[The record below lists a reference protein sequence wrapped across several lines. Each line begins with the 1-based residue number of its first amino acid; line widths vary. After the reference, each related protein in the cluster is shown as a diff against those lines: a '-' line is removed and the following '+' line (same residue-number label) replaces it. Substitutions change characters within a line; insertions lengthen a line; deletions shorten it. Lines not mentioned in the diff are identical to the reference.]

1 MEKYKLK
8 INSDKFANRCRLGGK
23 KLFTE
28 NIKAK
33 EYYIKDLLSP
43 KFVFEIP
50 DYQRAYSWTE
60 ENLKQLVDDIELSI
74 TLNKDREFESYE
86 PYFIGSIV
94 LCSKEYKDDGWG
106 RYDVIDGQQ
115 RLTSIIMLIATIRD
129 MIANEEYKKVLGSL
143 IYQEANELMGI
154 KESIRVKVRGKESDF
169 FKEYILTE
177 GGTNL
182 ISNLDEEELSEAKK
196 NMITAIKVF
205 KESFSDEE
213 GNVLDEKL
221 NAFIK
226 YLLQKVVLV
235 VITTNTFE
243 SAFRLFN
250 VINSRGL
257 PLTNSDLLKSENL
270 RVINIERRK
279 DFTEIWEN
287 DEIDLG
293 KDGIE
298 KLIGYMRAMILKS
311 KADGNLYDEF
321 AKNIFLN
328 KEGYIGEDFINHMH
342 SLKEVYSTYVID
354 GNINVADKNKAV
366 YYKNLVNIMKEL
378 LPYDEWVAALIR
390 FIEKFNDEEATI
402 EFLKILE
409 KRVVIDW
416 VNGNAFAERLDRV
429 YKIIEAI
436 DEVSSLEELKNHD
449 VFVGDL
455 DRTVNYFKNALNDI
469 DFYSKGRMT
478 VPKYVFLRMELELIE
493 GKELEIS
500 NKLMIEHILPRNSKD
515 LYWVSN
521 FKADQRRNW
530 VNKFGNLVLIT
541 GAKNTRV
548 NNKPF
553 SEKVEQY
560 LSKKSEFEI
569 SKEIFSNKEWN
580 MEVLE
585 ARQNDLVSRALE
597 LWTKM

>member
-1 MEKYKLK
+1 MY
-8 INSDKFANRCRLGGK
+8 
-23 KLFTE
+23 TE

-50 DYQRAYSWTE
+50 DYQRAYSWTKD
-60 ENLKQLVDDIELSI
+60 NLKQLVDDITLSI
-74 TLNKDREFESYE
+74 SLNKDKEFENYE
-86 PYFIGSIV
+86 PYFIGSVV
-94 LCSKEYKDDGWG
+94 LCAKEYKDDGWG

-129 MIANEEYKKVLGSL
+129 MVSSDEYKKVLGSL
-143 IYQEANELMGI
+143 IYQKANELMGI

-169 FKEYILTE
+169 FKEYVLTE
-177 GGTNL
+177 GGTTL
-182 ISNLDEEELSEAKK
+182 IANLDEEDLSESKK

-205 KESFSDEE
+205 KESFTDEE
-213 GNVLDEKL
+213 GNILEEKL
-221 NAFIK
+221 NSFIK

-235 VITTNTFE
+235 VITTSTFE

-257 PLTNSDLLKSENL
+257 PLTNADLLKSENL
-270 RVINIERRK
+270 RVINSDIRK
-279 DFTEIWEN
+279 DFTDIWES

-298 KLIGYMRAMILKS
+298 KLIGYMRAMILKT
-311 KADGNLYDEF
+311 KIEGNLYDEF

-328 KEGYIGEDFINHMH
+328 KEGYVGENFINHMH
-342 SLKEVYSTYVID
+342 DLKEIYSSYVLD
-354 GNINVADKNKAV
+354 GTVNISDKNKAI
-366 YYKNLVNIMKEL
+366 YYKNLINIMKEL
-378 LPYDEWVAALIR
+378 LPYDEWVAALIK
-390 FIEKFNDEEATI
+390 FVEKFNDDEATV
-402 EFLKILE
+402 EFLKLLE
-409 KRVVIDW
+409 KRIVIDW
-416 VNGNAFAERLDRV
+416 VNGNSFADRLDRV

-436 DEVSSLEELKNHD
+436 NDSASLSDLRNHQ

-455 DRTVNYFKNALNDI
+455 DRTVNYFKNGLNDM

-478 VPKYVFLRMELELIE
+478 VPKYILLRMELELTE

-500 NKLMIEHILPRNSKD
+500 NKFMIEHILPRNSKD

-530 VNKFGNLVLIT
+530 VNKFGNLVLIS

-553 SEKVEQY
+553 AEKVEQY
-560 LSKKSEFEI
+560 LSKKSDFEI
-569 SKEIFSNKEWN
+569 SKEIFNNKDWN
-580 MEVLE
+580 MEILE
-585 ARQNDLVSRALE
+585 TRQNDLVSRALDI
-597 LWTKM
+597 WTKM

>member
-1 MEKYKLK
+1 MY
-8 INSDKFANRCRLGGK
+8 
-23 KLFTE
+23 TE

-50 DYQRAYSWTE
+50 DYQRAYSWTKD
-60 ENLKQLVDDIELSI
+60 NLKQLVDDITLSI
-74 TLNKDREFESYE
+74 SLNKDKEFENYE
-86 PYFIGSIV
+86 PYFIGSVV
-94 LCSKEYKDDGWG
+94 LCAKEYKDDGWG

-129 MIANEEYKKVLGSL
+129 MVSSDEYKKVLGSL
-143 IYQEANELMGI
+143 IYQKANELMGI
-154 KESIRVKVRGKESDF
+154 KESIRVKVRGKESEF
-169 FKEYILTE
+169 FKEYVLTE
-177 GGTNL
+177 GGTTL
-182 ISNLDEEELSEAKK
+182 IANLDEEDLSESKK

-205 KESFSDEE
+205 KESFTDEE
-213 GNVLDEKL
+213 GNILEEKL
-221 NAFIK
+221 NSFIK

-235 VITTNTFE
+235 VITTSTFE

-257 PLTNSDLLKSENL
+257 PLTNADLLKSENL
-270 RVINIERRK
+270 RVINSDIRK
-279 DFTEIWEN
+279 DFTDIWES

-298 KLIGYMRAMILKS
+298 KLIGYMRAMILKT
-311 KADGNLYDEF
+311 KIEGNLYDEF

-328 KEGYIGEDFINHMH
+328 KEGYVGENFINHMH
-342 SLKEVYSTYVID
+342 DLKEIYSSYVLD
-354 GNINVADKNKAV
+354 GTVNISDKNKAI
-366 YYKNLVNIMKEL
+366 YYKNLINIMKEL
-378 LPYDEWVAALIR
+378 LPYDEWVAALIK
-390 FIEKFNDEEATI
+390 FVEKFNDDEATV
-402 EFLKILE
+402 EFLKLLE
-409 KRVVIDW
+409 KRIVIDW
-416 VNGNAFAERLDRV
+416 VNGNSFADRLDRV

-436 DEVSSLEELKNHD
+436 DDSASLSDLRNHQ

-455 DRTVNYFKNALNDI
+455 DRTVNYFKNGLNDM

-478 VPKYVFLRMELELIE
+478 VPKYILLRMELELTE

-530 VNKFGNLVLIT
+530 VNKFGNLVLIS

-553 SEKVEQY
+553 AEKVEQY
-560 LSKKSEFEI
+560 LSKKSDFEI
-569 SKEIFSNKEWN
+569 SKEIFNNKDWN
-580 MEVLE
+580 MEILE
-585 ARQNDLVSRALE
+585 TRQNDLVSRALDI
-597 LWTKM
+597 WTKM

>member
-1 MEKYKLK
+1 MY
-8 INSDKFANRCRLGGK
+8 
-23 KLFTE
+23 TE

-50 DYQRAYSWTE
+50 DYQRAYSWTKD
-60 ENLKQLVDDIELSI
+60 NLKQLVDDITLSI
-74 TLNKDREFESYE
+74 ALNKDKEFENYE

-94 LCSKEYKDDGWG
+94 LCAKEYKDDGWG

-115 RLTSIIMLIATIRD
+115 RLTSIIMLIATMRD
-129 MIANEEYKKVLGSL
+129 MVSSEEYKKVLGSL
-143 IYQEANELMGI
+143 IYQKASELMGI
-154 KESIRVKVRGKESDF
+154 KESIRVKVRGKENDF
-169 FKEYILTE
+169 FKEYVLTE
-177 GGTNL
+177 GGTTLIANL
-182 ISNLDEEELSEAKK
+182 EEEELSESKK

-205 KESFSDEE
+205 KESFTDEE
-213 GNVLDEKL
+213 GNVLEEKL
-221 NAFIK
+221 NSFIK

-235 VITTNTFE
+235 VITTSTFE

-270 RVINIERRK
+270 RVINSDIRK
-279 DFTEIWEN
+279 DFADIWES

-298 KLIGYMRAMILKS
+298 KLVGYMRAMILKT
-311 KADGNLYDEF
+311 KAEGNLYDEF

-328 KEGYIGEDFINHMH
+328 KEGYVGENFINHMH
-342 SLKEVYSTYVID
+342 DLKEVYSIYVLD
-354 GNINVADKNKAV
+354 GNVNISDKNNAI
-366 YYKNLVNIMKEL
+366 YYKNLINIMKEL
-378 LPYDEWVAALIR
+378 LPYDEWVAALIK
-390 FIEKFNDEEATI
+390 FVEKFNDDEATV

-409 KRVVIDW
+409 KRIVIDW
-416 VNGNAFAERLDRV
+416 VNGNSFADRLDRV

-436 DEVSSLEELKNHD
+436 DDSASLDDLKNHQ

-455 DRTVNYFKNALNDI
+455 DRTVNYFKNGLNDM

-478 VPKYVFLRMELELIE
+478 VPKYVLLRMELELTE

-530 VNKFGNLVLIT
+530 VNKFGNLVLIS

-553 SEKVEQY
+553 AEKVEQY
-560 LSKKSEFEI
+560 LSKKSDFEI
-569 SKEIFSNKEWN
+569 SKEIFKNKDWN
-580 MEVLE
+580 MEILE
-585 ARQNDLVSRALE
+585 TRQNDLVSRALDI
-597 LWTKM
+597 WTKM

>member
-1 MEKYKLK
+1 MLY
-8 INSDKFANRCRLGGK
+8 
-23 KLFTE
+23 TE

-50 DYQRAYSWTE
+50 DYQRAYSWTKD
-60 ENLKQLVDDIELSI
+60 NLKQLVDDITLSI
-74 TLNKDREFESYE
+74 ALNKDKEFENYE

-129 MIANEEYKKVLGSL
+129 MVSSDEYKKVLGSL
-143 IYQEANELMGI
+143 IYQQANELMGI

-169 FKEYILTE
+169 FKEYVLTE
-177 GGTNL
+177 GGTSLIANL
-182 ISNLDEEELSEAKK
+182 EDEELSEAKK
-196 NMITAIKVF
+196 NMITAINVF
-205 KESFSDEE
+205 KESFTDEE
-213 GNVLDEKL
+213 GNVLEEKL
-221 NAFIK
+221 NSFVK

-235 VITTNTFE
+235 VITTSTFE

-270 RVINIERRK
+270 RVISSDIRK
-279 DFTEIWEN
+279 NFTDIWES

-298 KLIGYMRAMILKS
+298 KLVGYMRAMILKT
-311 KADGNLYDEF
+311 KAEGNLYDEF

-328 KEGYIGEDFINHMH
+328 KEGYIGESFINHMH
-342 SLKEVYSTYVID
+342 SLKEIYSTYVLD
-354 GNINVADKNKAV
+354 GTVNVSDKNKAI

-378 LPYDEWVAALIR
+378 LPYDEWIAALLK
-390 FIEKFNDEEATI
+390 FVEKFNNDEETV

-416 VNGNAFAERLDRV
+416 VNGNSFADRLDRV

-436 DEVSSLEELKNHD
+436 DQSASLDELKNHQ

-455 DRTVNYFKNALNDI
+455 DRTVNYFRNGLNDM

-478 VPKYVFLRMELELIE
+478 VPKYVLLRMELELVE
-493 GKELEIS
+493 GEELEVS

-530 VNKFGNLVLIT
+530 VNKFGNLVLIS

-553 SEKVEQY
+553 AEKVEQY
-560 LSKKSEFEI
+560 LSKKSDFNI
-569 SKEIFSNKEWN
+569 SKEVFNNKDWN

-585 ARQNDLVSRALE
+585 ARQNDLVSRALDI
-597 LWTKM
+597 WTKM

>member
-1 MEKYKLK
+1 MY
-8 INSDKFANRCRLGGK
+8 
-23 KLFTE
+23 TE

-50 DYQRAYSWTE
+50 DYQRAYSWTKD
-60 ENLKQLVDDIELSI
+60 NLKQLVDDITLSI
-74 TLNKDREFESYE
+74 SLNKDKEFENYE
-86 PYFIGSIV
+86 PYFIGSVV
-94 LCSKEYKDDGWG
+94 LCAKEYKDDGWG

-129 MIANEEYKKVLGSL
+129 MVSSDEYKKVLGSL
-143 IYQEANELMGI
+143 IYQKANELMGI
-154 KESIRVKVRGKESDF
+154 KESIRVKVRGKESEF
-169 FKEYILTE
+169 FKEYVLTE
-177 GGTNL
+177 GGTTL
-182 ISNLDEEELSEAKK
+182 IANLDEEDLSESKK

-205 KESFSDEE
+205 KEGFTDEE
-213 GNVLDEKL
+213 GNILEEKL
-221 NAFIK
+221 NSFIK

-235 VITTNTFE
+235 VITTSTFE

-257 PLTNSDLLKSENL
+257 PLTNADLLKSENL
-270 RVINIERRK
+270 RVINSDIRK
-279 DFTEIWEN
+279 DFTDIWES

-298 KLIGYMRAMILKS
+298 KLIGYMRAMILKT
-311 KADGNLYDEF
+311 KIEGNLYDEF

-328 KEGYIGEDFINHMH
+328 KEGYVGENFINHMH
-342 SLKEVYSTYVID
+342 DLKEIYSSYVLD
-354 GNINVADKNKAV
+354 GTVNISDKNKAI
-366 YYKNLVNIMKEL
+366 YYKNLINIMKEL
-378 LPYDEWVAALIR
+378 LPYDEWVAALIK
-390 FIEKFNDEEATI
+390 FVEKFNDDEATV
-402 EFLKILE
+402 EFLKLLE
-409 KRVVIDW
+409 KRIVIDW
-416 VNGNAFAERLDRV
+416 VNGNSFADRLDRV

-436 DEVSSLEELKNHD
+436 DDSASLSDLRNHQ

-455 DRTVNYFKNALNDI
+455 DRTVNYFKNGLNDM

-478 VPKYVFLRMELELIE
+478 VPKYILLRMELELTE

-530 VNKFGNLVLIT
+530 VNKFGNLVLIS

-553 SEKVEQY
+553 AEKVEQY
-560 LSKKSEFEI
+560 LSKKSDFEI
-569 SKEIFSNKEWN
+569 SKEIFNNKDWN
-580 MEVLE
+580 MEILE
-585 ARQNDLVSRALE
+585 TRQNDLVSRALDI
-597 LWTKM
+597 WTKM